1 MSTSRPFS
9 YNTGSAI
16 EGTIQVGTLAV
27 GTTISG
33 FTNNPKF
40 WEGPDEELGYV
51 IAAPQSGN
59 TQPTPVSGVT
69 ASVQFF
75 RTTSFAENE
84 FISLSQY
91 VSKNFNTPQT
101 FSSGTDAS
109 TWLTANGYWNSW
121 IPLTLGWDDIA
132 NADLLVGDASN
143 VADWNTYFDL
153 PTNGIPFSSVIVT
166 GNTVN
171 LYGGSNINL
180 RDDLFSYNLNLLS
193 VVDEVNCIT
202 TAGQFSFGDCSEAT
216 LFDLPSLTT
225 ANAAVFYNC
234 YSVTTFNLP
243 SLTTGSYAFFNGC
256 TSVTTFNLPLLTY
269 ADSYC
274 FVGCYSVTTFNLPSV
289 TYAGGEYV
297 FAGCSSVTTFNLP
310 ALTTAGYEC
319 FSFCSSLTTV
329 NLPSLTTAG
338 DYCFFACFSTT
349 TYDLPSLTTAGQS
362 CFQSS
367 ESVTTFDLPSLTTA
381 GDSCFNL
388 CFLTTT
394 FNLPSLTTAGGG
406 CFSTCESVT
415 TFDLPSLTT
424 AGQSCFYSCIS
435 VTTFDLPSCTNLGG
449 TTGDNF
455 VFDSI
460 LGNTITLTIPASRM
474 TCDSGNPDG
483 DIQYLQANNTVTVIT
498 T

>member
-9 YNTGSAI
+9 YNTGSLI

-91 VSKNFNTPQT
+91 VSNNFNTPQT

-143 VADWNTYFDL
+143 VADWNTFFDL
-153 PTNGIPFSSVIVT
+153 PTNGTPFALVIVT

-171 LYGGSNINL
+171 LYGGYNINL
-180 RDDLFSYNLNLLS
+180 KANLFEYNGNLVS
-193 VVDEVNCIT
+193 VVDGAEGILSASTFCF
-202 TAGQFSFGDCSEAT
+202 QDCSFVSEFNLPALT
-216 LFDLPSLTT
+216 SAGNGCFRNCYMVSEFNLPALTSAGSNCFRESTINANISIEFNLPSLRT
-225 ANAAVFYNC
+225 VGSNC
-234 YSVTTFNLP
+234 FQDCGSVTTFNLP
-243 SLTTGSYAFFNGC
+243 LLISSSFACFRFCSNVTTFNLPLLRFTSGNDFDGCSSVTTFNIPSLIFADSTCFRSC
-256 TSVTTFNLPLLTY
+256 SSVTTFNLPLLTN
-269 ADSYC
+269 SSSNC
-274 FVGCYSVTTFNLPSV
+274 FQECLSVTTFN
-289 TYAGGEYV
+289 
-297 FAGCSSVTTFNLP
+297 
-310 ALTTAGYEC
+310 
-319 FSFCSSLTTV
+319 
-329 NLPSLTTAG
+329 
-338 DYCFFACFSTT
+338 
-349 TYDLPSLTTAGQS
+349 
-362 CFQSS
+362 
-367 ESVTTFDLPSLTTA
+367 
-381 GDSCFNL
+381 
-388 CFLTTT
+388 
-394 FNLPSLTTAGGG
+394 
-406 CFSTCESVT
+406 
-415 TFDLPSLTT
+415 
-424 AGQSCFYSCIS
+424 
-435 VTTFDLPSCTNLGG
+435 LPSCTNLGG
-449 TTGDNF
+449 TTGNNN
-455 VFDSI
+455 VFNGISGI
-460 LGNTITLTIPASRM
+460 SITLTIPESRM
-474 TCDSGNPDG
+474 TCNSGNPDG

>member
-91 VSKNFNTPQT
+91 VSNNFNTPQT

-132 NADLLVGDASN
+132 NADLLVGDASD
-143 VADWNTYFDL
+143 VADWNTFFDL

-319 FSFCSSLTTV
+319 FSFCSSLTTL

-338 DYCFFACFSTT
+338 DFCFSL
-349 TYDLPSLTTAGQS
+349 YHNEA
-362 CFQSS
+362 
-367 ESVTTFDLPSLTTA
+367 
-381 GDSCFNL
+381 
-388 CFLTTT
+388 TT
-394 FNLPSLTTAGGG
+394 FNLPSLTTAGQY
-406 CFSTCESVT
+406 CFYYCFLTP

-424 AGQSCFYSCIS
+424 AGLGCFFNCVS
-435 VTTFDLPSCTNLGG
+435 VTTLNLPSCTNLGG
-449 TTGDNF
+449 TTGNND

-460 LGNTITLTIPASRM
+460 VENTITLTIPASRM

>member
-75 RTTSFAENE
+75 RTTSFGENE

-132 NADLLVGDASN
+132 NADLLVGDASD
-143 VADWNTYFDL
+143 VADWNTFFDL
-153 PTNGIPFSSVIVT
+153 PYNGTPFSSVTVT

-180 RDDLFSYNLNLLS
+180 NYGFQFNSNLLS
-193 VVDEVNCIT
+193 VVDGANCIKTLDSYGFWYCQSLTTINLPSLTIGGENSFNNCQSLTTINLPSLT
-202 TAGQFSFGDCSEAT
+202 TAGDQYFYGCVSVTTFDLPSLTTIGYRCFYECFYT
-216 LFDLPSLTT
+216 LTFDLPSLTT
-225 ANAAVFYNC
+225 AGNECFDTCAFA
-234 YSVTTFNLP
+234 TTFNLP
-243 SLTTGSYAFFNGC
+243 SLTTAGEYSFRN
-256 TSVTTFNLPLLTY
+256 
-269 ADSYC
+269 
-274 FVGCYSVTTFNLPSV
+274 CYELISINLPSLITTG
-289 TYAGGEYV
+289 TY
-297 FAGCSSVTTFNLP
+297 
-310 ALTTAGYEC
+310 C
-319 FSFCSSLTTV
+319 FLDCTLLTTV

-338 DYCFFACFSTT
+338 DFSFAYCSSITT
-349 TYDLPSLTTAGQS
+349 INIPSVTTAG
-362 CFQSS
+362 
-367 ESVTTFDLPSLTTA
+367 LA
-381 GDSCFNL
+381 CFNGCSSL
-388 CFLTTT
+388 TT
-394 FNLPSLTTAGGG
+394 FNLPSLTTAGLG
-406 CFSTCESVT
+406 CFYNCTSAT
-415 TFDLPSLTT
+415 TFN
-424 AGQSCFYSCIS
+424 
-435 VTTFDLPSCTNLGG
+435 LPSCTNLGG
-449 TTGDNF
+449 TTGNNDVF
-455 VFDSI
+455 VLI
-460 LGNTITLTIPASRM
+460 TGKTITLTIPASRM
-474 TCDSGNPDG
+474 TCNGGNPDG